1 MTEREYNEAPGI
13 RRSDLWKIRESPEKF
28 LWATTHPVE
37 TSPAMLFGAAAHKLI
52 LEGTQEFATEF
63 AVAPVVD
70 KRTKAGKDEWERFCA
85 ANKGKTIVSEDDFC
99 TMFDMGGQICKCNLA
114 DELLHGKDGETEVP
128 FFWTDKDTGEECKVK
143 LDRLLQIEGKYVVVD
158 YKTAANAETE
168 EFCRSIIRYGY
179 HLQAAMYTEAVM
191 VEKKLNY
198 RPDFIFVVQEKK
210 EPYSVNVVR
219 VSGDSN
225 VMLYGIDTFRE
236 LIGTLHNCKALNY
249 FPGYLGMY
257 GEMNDAE
264 LPGWVLLNDEE

>member
-28 LWATTHPVE
+28 LWATTHE
-37 TSPAMLFGAAAHKLI
+37 TEPSPAMLFGAAAHMMV
-52 LEGTQEFATEF
+52 LE
-63 AVAPVVD
+63 P
-70 KRTKAGKDEWERFCA
+70 DEWVSNYA
-85 ANKGKTIVSEDDFC
+85 IVARDDFD
-99 TMFDMGGQICKCNLA
+99 TMYAMREAIRGCKLA
-114 DELLHGKDGETEVP
+114 DTLLNCSGDTELP
-128 FFWTDKDTGEECKVK
+128 IFWTDKDTGEQCKVK
-143 LDRLLQIEGKYVVVD
+143 LDRLIQVDGKYVVVD

-168 EFCRSIIRYGY
+168 EFCRSIIRFGY
-179 HLQAAMYTEAVM
+179 HVQCAMYTEAVM

-264 LPGWVLLNDEE
+264 LPPWVLVGDEE

>member
-28 LWATTHPVE
+28 LWATTHE
-37 TSPAMLFGAAAHKLI
+37 TEPSPAMLFGAAAHMMV
-52 LEGTQEFATEF
+52 LEPDEWVSNYAI
-63 AVAPVVD
+63 APVVD
-70 KRTKAGKDEWERFCA
+70 KRTKAGKEEWERFIA
-85 ANKGKTIVSEDDFC
+85 ENDGLTIIARDDFD
-99 TMFDMGGQICKCNLA
+99 TMYAMREAIRGCKLA
-114 DELLHGKDGETEVP
+114 DTLLNCSGDTELP
-128 FFWTDKDTGEECKVK
+128 IFWTDKDTGEQCKVK
-143 LDRLLQIEGKYVVVD
+143 LDRLIQVDGKYVVVD

-168 EFCRSIIRYGY
+168 EFCRSIIRFGY
-179 HLQAAMYTEAVM
+179 HVQCAMYTEAVM

-264 LPGWVLLNDEE
+264 LPPWVLVGDEE